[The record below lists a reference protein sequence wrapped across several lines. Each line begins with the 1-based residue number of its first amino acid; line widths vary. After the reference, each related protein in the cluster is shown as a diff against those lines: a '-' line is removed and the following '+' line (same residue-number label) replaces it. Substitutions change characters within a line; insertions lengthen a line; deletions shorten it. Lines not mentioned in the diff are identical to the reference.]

1 MPCATANRSAGPAK
15 GGFPVQSVGWAAS
28 GAGAAARPEPARR
41 HWAVRPAMDVQAD
54 AWDFLRARDLVDDAD
69 AAEASGAGVL
79 LTDEAREV
87 KLENGLLFAQIL
99 KHYDVR
105 PRPSQPA
112 SLRRA
117 ALRRSPAARRV
128 TEVESVASLSGP
140 G

>member
-1 MPCATANRSAGPAK
+1 
-15 GGFPVQSVGWAAS
+15 
-28 GAGAAARPEPARR
+28 
-41 HWAVRPAMDVQAD
+41 MDVQAD

-105 PRPSQPA
+105 CRPSRPA
-112 SLRRA
+112 SLFLRA
-117 ALRRSPAARRV
+117 RESRIRWSRTSTEYVVLYGDMALLVRGAAPG
-128 TEVESVASLSGP
+128 SSG
-140 G
+140 

>member
-1 MPCATANRSAGPAK
+1 
-15 GGFPVQSVGWAAS
+15 
-28 GAGAAARPEPARR
+28 
-41 HWAVRPAMDVQAD
+41 MDVQAD

-105 PRPSQPA
+105 CRPSRPV
-112 SLRRA
+112 SLFLRA
-117 ALRRSPAARRV
+117 APRRSLAAGCALPPLPARQPFPARAPRIR
-128 TEVESVASLSGP
+128 
-140 G
+140 

>member
-1 MPCATANRSAGPAK
+1 
-15 GGFPVQSVGWAAS
+15 
-28 GAGAAARPEPARR
+28 
-41 HWAVRPAMDVQAD
+41 MDVQAD

-105 PRPSQPA
+105 CRPSRPA
-112 SLRRA
+112 SLFLRA
-117 ALRRSPAARRV
+117 APRRSLWQ
-128 TEVESVASLSGP
+128 SD
-140 G
+140 

>member
-1 MPCATANRSAGPAK
+1 
-15 GGFPVQSVGWAAS
+15 
-28 GAGAAARPEPARR
+28 
-41 HWAVRPAMDVQAD
+41 MDVQAD

-105 PRPSQPA
+105 CRPSRPA
-112 SLRRA
+112 SLFLRARVADTLEPYEYRVRGIIRRHGTA
-117 ALRRSPAARRV
+117 RQRCSARFIWLTAAR
-128 TEVESVASLSGP
+128 S
-140 G
+140 

>member
-1 MPCATANRSAGPAK
+1 
-15 GGFPVQSVGWAAS
+15 
-28 GAGAAARPEPARR
+28 
-41 HWAVRPAMDVQAD
+41 MDVQAD
-54 AWDFLRARDLVDDAD
+54 AWDFLRARDLVDDGD

-105 PRPSQPA
+105 CRPSQPA
-112 SLRRA
+112 SLFAPRRA
-117 ALRRSPAARRV
+117 AGTV
-128 TEVESVASLSGP
+128 TEVESVACHYSGP

>member
-1 MPCATANRSAGPAK
+1 
-15 GGFPVQSVGWAAS
+15 
-28 GAGAAARPEPARR
+28 
-41 HWAVRPAMDVQAD
+41 MDVQAD

-105 PRPSQPA
+105 CRPSRPPGPPA
-112 SLRRA
+112 FSCAPRRA
-117 ALRRSPAARRV
+117 APLH
-128 TEVESVASLSGP
+128 
-140 G
+140 

>member
-1 MPCATANRSAGPAK
+1 
-15 GGFPVQSVGWAAS
+15 
-28 GAGAAARPEPARR
+28 
-41 HWAVRPAMDVQAD
+41 MDVQAD

-105 PRPSQPA
+105 CRPSRPA
-112 SLRRA
+112 SLFLRA
-117 ALRRSPAARRV
+117 APRRSLAA
-128 TEVESVASLSGP
+128 EY
-140 G
+140 

>member
-1 MPCATANRSAGPAK
+1 
-15 GGFPVQSVGWAAS
+15 
-28 GAGAAARPEPARR
+28 
-41 HWAVRPAMDVQAD
+41 MDVQAD

-112 SLRRA
+112 SPPRA
-117 ALRRSPAARRV
+117 APRRSPAARRV